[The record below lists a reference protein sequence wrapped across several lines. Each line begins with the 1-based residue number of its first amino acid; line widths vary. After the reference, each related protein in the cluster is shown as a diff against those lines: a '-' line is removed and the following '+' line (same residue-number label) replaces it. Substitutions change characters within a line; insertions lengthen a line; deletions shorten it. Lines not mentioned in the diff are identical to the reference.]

1 MHQFPFELGSTSALF
16 ETSKLPCVK
25 IYLNDIPIR
34 IISMAKLSSQ
44 HAFSMIISPGQTIN
58 PKLLID
64 NVLFKNPT
72 PETVDEL
79 LHLMTLKKY
88 KQVSMITFA
97 SKNKA
102 DIVDYIKSK
111 FKVVEAGGGIV
122 KKDGKFLMIYRK
134 KKWDLPKGKK
144 DRGESIEKCAVREVE
159 EETGVQAKIDWKIT
173 AIWHTYMQNQKY
185 ILKKTHWYA
194 MSCKDDS
201 GIKPQKGEGIKD
213 VKWMKMEEMQ
223 EALIDSYRSLRYVV
237 QEYQQEVENH

>member
-1 MHQFPFELGSTSALF
+1 
-16 ETSKLPCVK
+16 VK

-34 IISMAKLSSQ
+34 IISMAKLSSP
-44 HAFSMIISPGQTIN
+44 HAFSMIIGPGQSIN

-79 LHLMTLKKY
+79 LQLMTLKKY
-88 KQVSMITFA
+88 KQVTMITFA
-97 SKNKA
+97 SKDKRG
-102 DIVDYIKSK
+102 IVDYIKSK

-122 KKDGKFLMIYRK
+122 KKKNEFLMIFRK

-144 DRGESIEKCAVREVE
+144 DKGEGIEDCATREVL
-159 EETGVQAKIDWKIT
+159 EETGVEATIDWKIAT
-173 AIWHTYMQNQKY
+173 VWHTYMQNQKY

-194 MSCKDDS
+194 MSCVDDS
-201 GIKPQKGEGIKD
+201 NLSPQKGEGIKL
-213 VKWMKMEEMQ
+213 VQWMKMEEMQ
-223 EALIDSYRSLRYVV
+223 EVLVDSYRSLRYVV

>member
-1 MHQFPFELGSTSALF
+1 M
-16 ETSKLPCVK
+16 K

-44 HAFSMIISPGQTIN
+44 HAFSMIIGPKQTIN

-64 NVLFKNPT
+64 NVLFKDPT

-97 SKNKA
+97 SKKKTSIT
-102 DIVDYIKSK
+102 DHIKSK
-111 FKVVEAGGGIV
+111 FKVVEAGGGV
-122 KKDGKFLMIYRK
+122 VQKNGKFLMIFRK

-144 DRGESIEKCAVREVE
+144 DRGERIEKCAIREVR
-159 EETGVQAKIDWKIT
+159 EETGVVANVDWKIT

-194 MSCKDDS
+194 MTSIDDS
-201 GIKPQKGEGIKD
+201 NMKPQKGEGIKE

-223 EALIDSYRSLRYVV
+223 EALTDSYRSLRYVV

>member
-1 MHQFPFELGSTSALF
+1 
-16 ETSKLPCVK
+16 VK

-34 IISMAKLSSQ
+34 IISMAKLSSP
-44 HAFSMIISPGQTIN
+44 HAFSMIIGPGQVIN

-72 PETVDEL
+72 PQTVDEL

-88 KQVSMITFA
+88 KHVTMITFA
-97 SKNKA
+97 SRNKKE
-102 DIVDYIKSK
+102 IVDYIKSK
-111 FKVVEAGGGIV
+111 FKVVEAGGGVV
-122 KKDGKFLMIYRK
+122 KKDDKFLMIFRK

-144 DRGESIEKCAVREVE
+144 DKGEDIEKCAVREVL
-159 EETGVQAKIDWKIT
+159 EETGVSAKIDWKIA

-194 MSCKDDS
+194 MTCVDDS
-201 GIKPQKGEGIKD
+201 EMKPQKGEGIKLAQ
-213 VKWMKMEEMQ
+213 WMKMEEMQ
-223 EALIDSYRSLRYVV
+223 EVLVESYRSLRYVV